1 MDDRYDRE
9 ERRHDS
15 GRWGDSG
22 SKDVPAAGEFPW
34 QESSGGGPGTGWDTP
49 PADDG
54 GSDPPQQA
62 PAGQGIGSAPPLG
75 NGMAV
80 AGFVLSILALILCWL
95 SLIDLIFVLPAI
107 VFSAIGLRRANRQN
121 RPHRGLAIAGLS
133 ISLVAAVI
141 MIVLTIIYVGVAN
154 DVTSTPVTTRATTNT
169 IAATPVTTRATPT
182 TFAVTPTN
190 FTGSGCPT
198 LRPGVNDVSSIPQ
211 GQTCR
216 YEFKAGEINYWERL
230 SGFGGSFDQIIANGL
245 PVCEATIVE
254 VLGSDIGFKW
264 DSFC

>member
-22 SKDVPAAGEFPW
+22 PKDAPAAGEFPW
-34 QESSGGGPGTGWDTP
+34 RESSGSEPGTGWDTP
-49 PADDG
+49 AVDDG

-62 PAGQGIGSAPPLG
+62 PAGQVAGSAAPPG

-80 AGFVLSILALILCWL
+80 AGFVLSIIALILCWL

-121 RPHRGLAIAGLS
+121 RPRRGLAIAGLS

-141 MIVLTIIYVGVAN
+141 MIVLTVIYVGVASN
-154 DVTSTPVTTRATTNT
+154 
-169 IAATPVTTRATPT
+169 
-182 TFAVTPTN
+182 FAEGN
-190 FTGSGCPT
+190 F
-198 LRPGVNDVSSIPQ
+198 VDD
-211 GQTCR
+211 
-216 YEFKAGEINYWERL
+216 L
-230 SGFGGSFDQIIANGL
+230 SGFDRIEELDDDDLDELYRRCEDYYTFSDGFEQDDPALEHWCGELRDRYGERYDFD
-245 PVCEATIVE
+245 
-254 VLGSDIGFKW
+254 F
-264 DSFC
+264 